1 MNMTEETKDMRVV
14 NQAVPKVDAEA
25 LVTVRQSI
33 QMTLR
38 RLTA

>member
-25 LVTVRQSI
+25 LVTGKAVYT
-33 QMTLR
+33 MTLR